1 VTLFNVRFVL
11 VSLLCASCLC
21 IVIVYLCAVGTE
33 SVVVEISDSDQQSTD
48 GTQTWPMRGHRRKP
62 SRGPELPVLDQL
74 PVSVLFDMRYVFIS
88 KSYFACSVIE

>member
-1 VTLFNVRFVL
+1 VTQINVRFVL
-11 VSLLCASCLC
+11 VGLLCASCLC
-21 IVIVYLCAVGTE
+21 GMIMYLCAVGTE

-74 PVSVLFDMRYVFIS
+74 PVSVLFDMRSVCIY
-88 KSYFACSVIE
+88 KS